1 MKPQKKHRFSLR
13 WKLVVF
19 VTILSLVT
27 YTVSGLFVFV
37 LYDLIKE
44 FIPFGEMTFTIITMI
59 LGIMWTGILGFFAA
73 GTIINPLKRLEK
85 TARRA
90 AAGDISQDA
99 EVSRSDDEIRSLG
112 LAFNEMLGNL
122 RRLIEGVNHNFED
135 TNQKVSE
142 ITKASYIAS
151 EQATNISQTIEE
163 IAHGT
168 EQSAAS
174 VQDAAQSVQH
184 SASIAGQVQEEAEQT
199 RKLSIDMVEGLKEN
213 RKVIESLIHG
223 MEKLS
228 DGQQTSLH
236 AVNRLEKNAKE
247 VGEIISLV
255 GEIAEQTNLLALNA
269 SIEAARAGE
278 HGRGFAVVA
287 DEVRK
292 LADESAKAVSGISA
306 LVNTIQQ
313 EVKNVVTHIHQQVE
327 TTETEVKKG
336 AAASEAIKEMSSSV
350 DNVAEFVGK
359 ITEHVNEQLENIQ
372 MTARQSET
380 VSGLMEETSAGSEEV
395 AAAIQEQ
402 TAAIE
407 NLSVVCDELSASAES
422 LKNGIK
428 RFKV

>member
-1 MKPQKKHRFSLR
+1 MKPQRKHRFSLR

-27 YTVSGLFVFV
+27 YTISGLVVFV

-59 LGIMWTGILGFFAA
+59 LGIIWTGILGFFAA
-73 GTIINPLKRLEK
+73 GTLINPLQRLEK
-85 TARRA
+85 TARLA
-90 AAGDISQDA
+90 AAGDISQDVV
-99 EVSRSDDEIRSLG
+99 VSKSDDEIRSLG

-122 RRLIEGVNHNFED
+122 RSLIEGINHNFED
-135 TNQKVSE
+135 TNQKVAE
-142 ITKASYIAS
+142 ITKGSYIAN
-151 EQATNISQTIEE
+151 EQAANISRTVEE
-163 IAHGT
+163 IAYGT

-174 VQDAAQSVQH
+174 VHGAAQSVQH
-184 SASIAGQVQEEAEQT
+184 SAAIAGKVQEEAEQT
-199 RKLSIDMVEGLKEN
+199 RKLSADMVEGLKEN
-213 RKVIESLIHG
+213 RKTIESLIHG

-228 DGQQTSLH
+228 EGQQTSLH
-236 AVNRLEKNAKE
+236 AVNRLEKNARE

-292 LADESAKAVSGISA
+292 LADESAKAVNGISA

-327 TTETEVKKG
+327 TAETEVKKG
-336 AAASEAIKEMSSSV
+336 SAASEAINEMAASIS
-350 DNVAEFVGK
+350 NVAVSVEK
-359 ITEHVNEQLENIQ
+359 ITGHVNEQLENIQ

-380 VSGLMEETSAGSEEV
+380 VSGLMEETSAGTEEV
-395 AAAIQEQ
+395 AASIQEQ

-407 NLSVVCDELSASAES
+407 NLSIVCDKLAASAEL
-422 LKNGIK
+422 LKTGIK